1 MSWYLFFAP
10 LGGQNII
17 WILVTSGYLLSK
29 KVWWAVRMDSFCPK
43 LRYFRPEWNKG
54 GDHTKMNLDYFQI
67 QEWTLQTVREE
78 KAKMKK
84 MAQFVYFPCTL
95 PGLWF
100 LIFSSKVYFLQ
111 FCADL
116 SKKPKS
122 VKVIYIYA
130 SESSHYFLIVCTLLP
145 KFCQM
150 NLKGK
155 N

>member
-1 MSWYLFFAP
+1 
-10 LGGQNII
+10 
-17 WILVTSGYLLSK
+17 
-29 KVWWAVRMDSFCPK
+29 
-43 LRYFRPEWNKG
+43 
-54 GDHTKMNLDYFQI
+54 
-67 QEWTLQTVREE
+67 
-78 KAKMKK
+78 MKK

-95 PGLWF
+95 PGLLF

-116 SKKPKS
+116 SKKSKS